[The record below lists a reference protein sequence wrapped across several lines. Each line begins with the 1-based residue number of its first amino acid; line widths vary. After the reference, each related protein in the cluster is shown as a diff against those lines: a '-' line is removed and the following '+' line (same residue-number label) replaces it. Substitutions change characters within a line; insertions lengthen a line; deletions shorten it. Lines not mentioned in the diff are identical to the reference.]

1 MEEEVIITAVQP
13 GSKTTIDGSLALE
26 SLNVR
31 FQVLRRSKYQDK
43 VARAAF
49 KNPSWLLDLQPSA
62 PLEGYLMENGEFSAS
77 LLKDGRLTE
86 GLKLTI
92 EATDV

>member
-1 MEEEVIITAVQP
+1 MIRLAP
-13 GSKTTIDGSLALE
+13 GTRIHVDDPTL
-26 SLNVR
+26 
-31 FQVLRRSKYQDK
+31 
-43 VARAAF
+43 
-49 KNPSWLLDLQPSA
+49 KNPSWLSDLQPSA

-77 LLKDGRLTE
+77 LSKDGRLTE

>member
-1 MEEEVIITAVQP
+1 MEEEAIITAVQP
-13 GSKTTIDGSLALE
+13 GPKRSINGSLALE
-26 SLNVR
+26 FLNVR

-43 VARAAF
+43 IVRATL
-49 KNPSWLLDLQPSA
+49 KNPLWLSDLQPSA
-62 PLEGYLMENGEFSAS
+62 PLEGYLMQHGEFSAS
-77 LLKDGRLTE
+77 LSKDTRLTE

>member
-1 MEEEVIITAVQP
+1 MIP
-13 GSKTTIDGSLALE
+13 RSKTHHGSQI
-26 SLNVR
+26 SNHQR
-31 FQVLRRSKYQDK
+31 
-43 VARAAF
+43 
-49 KNPSWLLDLQPSA
+49 

-77 LLKDGRLTE
+77 LSKDGRLTE

>member
-1 MEEEVIITAVQP
+1 MEEEAIVTAVQP
-13 GSKTTIDGSLALE
+13 GPKRTIDGSLALE

-43 VARAAF
+43 VARAML
-49 KNPSWLLDLQPSA
+49 KNPSWLSDLQPSA

-77 LLKDGRLTE
+77 LSKDGRLTE